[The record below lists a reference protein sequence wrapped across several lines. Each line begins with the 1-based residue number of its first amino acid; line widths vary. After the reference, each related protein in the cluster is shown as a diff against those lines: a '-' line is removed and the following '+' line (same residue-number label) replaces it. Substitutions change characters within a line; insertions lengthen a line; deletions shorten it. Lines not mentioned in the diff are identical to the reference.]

1 MAAAQLFFC
10 YVQVV
15 QEGSELRMVVGIDT
29 GESNEGW
36 AIHQDENVLAGV
48 GRSKPVLPE
57 GQAIPGG
64 LFVKVFVAEGAAV
77 RKSPTVRMQACD
89 GGSIRWD
96 CRAKFHGCRCWV
108 EPQETCKSMRVRTA
122 WDQQNDETGESTVRL
137 LFGLVL
143 LGLAACASVASPGPS
158 SDIAEIN
165 RVIES
170 FKTAMVERDR
180 ERFLSL
186 FLHDR
191 VVWQG
196 VNGDATLE
204 RMRIKLPKATKA
216 PINPKNTHITFID
229 GIIKDPKRNEEVFN
243 NVRIDT
249 DGDIASVY
257 FDYVY
262 LEDGLETNH
271 GAEGWQLVRSKAGW
285 KIVAVVWSQN
295 DPDPIAQ

>member
-1 MAAAQLFFC
+1 MKHYL
-10 YVQVV
+10 
-15 QEGSELRMVVGIDT
+15 
-29 GESNEGW
+29 
-36 AIHQDENVLAGV
+36 
-48 GRSKPVLPE
+48 
-57 GQAIPGG
+57 
-64 LFVKVFVAEGAAV
+64 
-77 RKSPTVRMQACD
+77 
-89 GGSIRWD
+89 
-96 CRAKFHGCRCWV
+96 
-108 EPQETCKSMRVRTA
+108 
-122 WDQQNDETGESTVRL
+122 
-137 LFGLVL
+137 GLVL
-143 LGLAACASVASPGPS
+143 LGLVACASVAAPAPA
-158 SDIAEIN
+158 SDVAEIN

-229 GIIKDPKRNEEVFN
+229 GIIKDPKRNEEVFD

-257 FDYVY
+257 FDYIY
-262 LEDGLETNH
+262 LEDGLEANH
-271 GAEGWQLVRSKAGW
+271 GAESWQLVRSKAGW
-285 KIVAVVWSQN
+285 KIVAVVWSEN
-295 DPDPIAQ
+295 DPAPKQRP